1 MPRGTQFMR
10 KHRKSGKNEISN
22 VRVVDQNAGS
32 DGAYIDRCI
41 SDLQNSHSQITVLCQ
56 DTYTLNSPTTAG
68 TGILAG
74 PQIFN
79 FDEFQSFA
87 AQFET
92 FRIRAIRFDI
102 YDVNPSNTAVAW
114 FSTFHDQFTA
124 GNQATFTQANVID
137 GPDSQTVPP
146 GTGKITLYW
155 RAHGTLENEF
165 VTDDDS
171 AVTTPTQFFG
181 GLRFA
186 STAGTAALKYSIVI
200 KALVDFRGRL

>member
-1 MPRGTQFMR
+1 M
-10 KHRKSGKNEISN
+10 
-22 VRVVDQNAGS
+22 DQNAGT

-41 SDLQNSHSQITVLCQ
+41 TDLQNSHSQITVLCQ
-56 DTYTLNSPTTAG
+56 DTFTLNSPTTAA

-74 PQIFN
+74 PQIVN

-92 FRIRAIRFDI
+92 FRIRAIRFDV
-102 YDVNPSNTAVAW
+102 YDINPANTAIAW

-124 GNQATFTQANVID
+124 ANQANFTQANVVD

-146 GTGKITLYW
+146 GTGKTSFFW
-155 RAHGTLENEF
+155 RAHGVLENEF

-171 AVTTPTQFFG
+171 SVSLATQFFG

-186 STAGTAALKYSIVI
+186 STASSANTSKYSIVI
-200 KALVDFRGRL
+200 KALVDFRGRY